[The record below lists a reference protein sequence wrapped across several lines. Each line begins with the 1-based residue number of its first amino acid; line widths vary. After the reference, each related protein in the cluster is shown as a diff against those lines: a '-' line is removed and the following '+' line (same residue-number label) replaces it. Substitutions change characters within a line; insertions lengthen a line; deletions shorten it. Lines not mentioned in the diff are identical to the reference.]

1 MILTTAQV
9 PQLLNNLNAAA
20 QDKSFANAPDDT
32 LVEVAEDPLVV
43 SMQPPKL
50 TYGDA
55 VSAHPIYC
63 KVLLPGAAGT
73 GTVEYAERVL
83 DGQLHRQV
91 MVAIDGGMGSQMYSQ
106 DVLTFLCEHQK
117 PVAVG
122 TGG

>member
-1 MILTTAQV
+1 MILTKAQV

-32 LVEVAEDPLVV
+32 LVEVAEDTLVV

-63 KVLLPGAAGT
+63 KVLLPGAQGT
-73 GTVEYAERVL
+73 GTVVDAE
-83 DGQLHRQV
+83 LHAELQV